1 MALCS
6 MTVAAGLVG
15 LVVMAKILR
24 RMVWLRRGGA
34 FGGGPLA
41 FAFAGG
47 PCGGDGRFGGGV
59 GLGRSRW
66 MRALFHRLDTTP
78 GQERE
83 IRAAIEDL
91 VDRVRDAGAQA
102 RRTRENLAR
111 AVASPAFDEGAYEA
125 TSARLDAT
133 ATQAKDAMRGALV
146 RIHGVLDDRQRARLA
161 SLLEHGFWG
170 ARRGPGRGGAAEVPG
185 AGPYRSSPESSE
197 DKSSD

>member
-6 MTVAAGLVG
+6 MSVAVGLVG
-15 LVVMAKILR
+15 LVVVAKVLR
-24 RMVWLRRGGA
+24 RLVWRGRMAG
-34 FGGGPLA
+34 FGGGP
-41 FAFAGG
+41 FAYA
-47 PCGGDGRFGGGV
+47 PCGGGGGFRFRGGA

-111 AVASPAFDEGAYEA
+111 AVGSPSFDETAFEA
-125 TSARLDAT
+125 TSARIDAS
-133 ATQAKDAMRGALV
+133 AAQAKDAVRGALV
-146 RIHGVLDDRQRARLA
+146 RIHGVLDDKQRARLA
-161 SLLEHGFWG
+161 ALLEHGFWG
-170 ARRGPGRGGAAEVPG
+170 SRTRAASAPA
-185 AGPYRSSPESSE
+185 AGPYRSAPPESADDESGA
-197 DKSSD
+197 S